1 MDQHTRAVPRALH
14 RARLW
19 TAGLLTASTLL
30 VGGIGVHLAE
40 DRAAATAQT
49 SGTTGATSSVSSTS
63 SDDSS
68 DDGSDDRGST
78 NQSGGFSAVAP
89 LQGSNAQAQ
98 SNSKAS

>member
-63 SDDSS
+63 SDD
-68 DDGSDDRGST
+68 GSDDRGST
-78 NQSGGFSAVAP
+78 SQSGGFSAVAP